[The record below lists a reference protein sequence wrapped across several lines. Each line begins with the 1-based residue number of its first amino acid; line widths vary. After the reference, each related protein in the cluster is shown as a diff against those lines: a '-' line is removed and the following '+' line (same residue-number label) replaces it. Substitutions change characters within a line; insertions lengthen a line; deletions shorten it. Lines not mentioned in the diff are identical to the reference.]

1 MKKNLF
7 LIAALLAFI
16 FIVPELSSATKTT
29 IVIGKGGSLKWNGKV
44 GSQCKCEDGGKNCYI
59 YVQKKYSEVTIG
71 NDGNYYLKLTI
82 EEMDA
87 SISPDDGQSF
97 TQSISPQNYT
107 FPDNTIVTI
116 NHSDE
121 YPNLNGKQ
129 IDISNLTTDQN
140 GEINVLIP

>member
-1 MKKNLF
+1 MKKNF
-7 LIAALLAFI
+7 ILIAALLAFI

-29 IVIGKGGSLKWNGKV
+29 IVIGKGGSLKWNGKI
-44 GSQCKCEDGGKNCYI
+44 GSQCKCEDGGKNCHI
-59 YVQKKYSEVTIG
+59 YVEKKYSEITVG
-71 NDGNYYLKLTI
+71 NDSYYYLKLKI

-87 SISPDDGQSF
+87 SISPDDGQNF

-116 NHSDE
+116 TQSDE
-121 YPNLNGKQ
+121 YPNLDGKQ